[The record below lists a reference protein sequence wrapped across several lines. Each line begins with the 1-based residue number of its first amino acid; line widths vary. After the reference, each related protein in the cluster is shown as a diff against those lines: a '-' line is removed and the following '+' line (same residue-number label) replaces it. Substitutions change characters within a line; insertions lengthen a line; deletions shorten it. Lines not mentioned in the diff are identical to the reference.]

1 MYSDEWRRSPTRQP
15 ARSQARAKLDRH
27 VQDHLAKHLDALLGL
42 PNDPLPPN
50 LADLLSRFE
59 EALQRL
65 GTPIEPWFKEG
76 ILAAVPHLRAFAVS
90 LTGDLDRADDLVQET
105 LLKALG
111 HRAKFETG
119 TNLEAWLFTIL
130 RNCFYTQHRKRR
142 REVEDPDGIYSQ
154 ELSTAPEQPS
164 RLEMQDLHVALAQLP
179 PEQREAVLLVGAE
192 GLTYEDVANICGV
205 AVGTIKSRVNR
216 ARARLSELMGY
227 TGKTSTE

>member
-1 MYSDEWRRSPTRQP
+1 MYSDEWRRSQNRQP
-15 ARSQARAKLDRH
+15 AQSQARAKLDRP
-27 VQDHLAKHLDALLGL
+27 VQDHLARHLDALLGV
-42 PNDPLPPN
+42 PDDPLPTN
-50 LADLLSRFE
+50 LADLMARFE

-65 GTPIEPWFKEG
+65 ATPIEPWFKDG
-76 ILAAVPHLRAFAVS
+76 ILAAVPHLKAFAVS

-130 RNCFYTQHRKRR
+130 RNCLYTQHRKRR
-142 REVEDPDGIYSQ
+142 REVEDADGIYSQ
-154 ELSTAPEQPS
+154 KISTTPEQPS
-164 RLEMQDLHVALAQLP
+164 RLEMQDLQAALAQLP

-216 ARARLSELMGY
+216 ARTRLSELMGY
-227 TGKTSTE
+227 TSRTLTE